1 MNWRVTQSTR
11 SQGQSHG
18 GHHLGLIAGK
28 AFDVR
33 TRRNCNM
40 KQLKVLLLALAL
52 FLIGPSIATAQ
63 DSATAQEVL
72 QKTREAADYL
82 VREGAKGVATFKSK
96 NPQSFW
102 KSDGYIFIIDCEL
115 GRMLANANLALAGAP
130 LKRLHDS
137 LGLYLAKPLCEN
149 GRRPHGGWFEIH
161 QPKPNT
167 TKVVRKILYVRP
179 VPGTT
184 YQVGSGIYDDTATVE
199 ELNKLSDSQ

>member
-1 MNWRVTQSTR
+1 MN
-11 SQGQSHG
+11 
-18 GHHLGLIAGK
+18 HLKGFQIAS
-28 AFDVR
+28 
-33 TRRNCNM
+33 
-40 KQLKVLLLALAL
+40 AL
-52 FLIGPSIATAQ
+52 FLILPSTATAQ
-63 DSATAQEVL
+63 DSATAQEVI

-102 KSDGYIFIIDCEL
+102 KPDGYIFVIDCEL
-115 GRMLANANLALAGAP
+115 GKMLANANLALAGAP

-137 LGLYLAKPLCEN
+137 LGFYLAKPLCEN
-149 GRRPHGGWFEIH
+149 GSRPNGGWFEIH

-167 TKVVRKILYVRP
+167 TKVLRKMLYVRP
-179 VPGTT
+179 IPGTT

>member
-1 MNWRVTQSTR
+1 MASHNCEH
-11 SQGQSHG
+11 SQQLNTDTGE
-18 GHHLGLIAGK
+18 
-28 AFDVR
+28 VR
-33 TRRNCNM
+33 IM
-40 KQLKVLLLALAL
+40 KPVKVLQIATPL
-52 FLIGPSIATAQ
+52 FFLMPSISTAQ
-63 DSATAQEVL
+63 DSATAQEVI

-102 KSDGYIFIIDCEL
+102 KSDGYIFVIDCEQ
-115 GRMLANANLALAGAP
+115 GKMLANANLAIAGAP

-137 LGLYLAKPLCEN
+137 LGLYVAKPLCEN

-167 TKVVRKILYVRP
+167 TKVSRKMLYVRP

-199 ELNKLSDSQ
+199 ELNKLSDNQ